1 MQTIDNIGM
10 RAACLLLG
18 GPPRNSPGGD
28 GR

>member
-1 MQTIDNIGM
+1 MQTIYTIGM

-18 GPPRNSPGGD
+18 GPPRNSPGGA